1 MALPSFETD
10 KVHVTMLGDSLF
22 KIFIKNDVELGLD
35 DLDKNYDFFKEQ
47 LKEQKGLF
55 LVVFGRGAAMEKG
68 ATEKFSEKTRQSIK
82 VKEAFVI
89 TTLPHRILGNLYLR
103 VNKPSHPTKF
113 FTTEN
118 DAINWLNS

>member
-10 KVHVTMLGDSLF
+10 KVHVTMLDESL
-22 KIFIKNDVELGLD
+22 IRVFIKSDVELDLN
-35 DLDKNYDFFKEQ
+35 DLDKNYLFFKDQ
-47 LKEQKGLF
+47 LVDRKGLF
-55 LVVFGRGAAMEKG
+55 LIVFGRGAAMAKG